1 MLSLALILAVNDRPY
16 HIGADLAQGQNRR
29 AQLLEL
35 ASNASQA
42 TSRADDIYLAVAG
55 LFEEQSAFT
64 AQERQLAADILK
76 RLTKNVE
83 MSIRIAVAEKL
94 ADSGEAPVELIVLL
108 ADDRIE
114 VARLVLL
121 RSPVLSDGDLLH
133 VIETGSTDHHV
144 AVAERPHLAEAVSA
158 ALARTQ
164 CEAVIVALLRNKSAK
179 IGVSTFDGLAERAR
193 NTAIL
198 QEHLI
203 AREDLPQLLAG
214 RMYSW
219 VGSALKTTLLARY
232 PHIETSLARAIDD
245 SQSAL
250 KAGESV
256 TSEASAQKLVAK
268 LAASGQLRASFL
280 IRVLN
285 QGQMELFEYGFAT
298 LLEMEVAAMRR
309 ALYGT
314 DPMKVALACRAAGI
328 DRSVFLTVF
337 NLSRHHR
344 GVTTT
349 LSESDQTEIQSIFS
363 KIPRN
368 DALQKLRSA
377 AA

>member
-1 MLSLALILAVNDRPY
+1 M
-16 HIGADLAQGQNRR
+16 GQGQERR
-29 AQLLEL
+29 ARLVEL
-35 ASNASQA
+35 ANNASQA
-42 TSRADDIYLAVAG
+42 SARADEIFVAIAG
-55 LFEEQSAFT
+55 LFDDGTLSFT
-64 AQERQLAADILK
+64 PQERLLAADILK

-94 ADSGEAPVELIVLL
+94 AGSADAPIELIAML

-114 VARLVLL
+114 VARLVIL
-121 RSPVLSDGDLLH
+121 RSPVLSDADLLR
-133 VIETGSTDHHV
+133 VIETGSTDHHL
-144 AVAERPHLAEAVSA
+144 AVAERPNLGEAVSA
-158 ALARTQ
+158 ALARSAY
-164 CEAVIVALLRNKSAK
+164 EAVVIALLRNRTAK
-179 IGVSTFDGLAERAR
+179 IAATTFDGLADRAR
-193 NTAIL
+193 STGSF

-203 AREDLPQLLAG
+203 ARDDLPQLLAA
-214 RMYSW
+214 RLYSW
-219 VGSALKTTLLARY
+219 VGAGLKANLLKRF

-245 SQSAL
+245 AQSAL
-250 KAGESV
+250 RAGEPL
-256 TSEASAQKLVAK
+256 TSEISAQKLVAK

-298 LLEMEVAAMRR
+298 LLEMEVTAMRR
-309 ALYGT
+309 ALYGD
-314 DPMKVALACRAAGI
+314 DPLKVALACRAVGI

-349 LSESDQTEIQSIFS
+349 LSESDQAEIQAIFS
-363 KIPRN
+363 RIPKN